1 MRDMDEIGLKTCSF
15 QAELFGESVAL
26 LKCGS
31 KIFIRRYM
39 YSDLASRIDSQ
50 GYVFESM
57 DITDAFDELDRQYG
71 ETSYGQIKYG
81 TEEMYWIGYIYR
93 YWAYTYEKSSKQLFK
108 TVKPDELRKLYYPYH
123 SLDPSQAV
131 ERILEAKGV
140 SDKDEI
146 ARGVEIMCRVR
157 KRSIQSV

>member
-1 MRDMDEIGLKTCSF
+1 MH
-15 QAELFGESVAL
+15 
-26 LKCGS
+26 
-31 KIFIRRYM
+31 
-39 YSDLASRIDSQ
+39 
-50 GYVFESM
+50 
-57 DITDAFDELDRQYG
+57 
-71 ETSYGQIKYG
+71 GQIKYG

-146 ARGVEIMCRVR
+146 ARGVEIMRRVR